1 VLGLAAVPVAGFIG
15 AVLTV
20 GLVYS
25 LSRAGGSTP
34 VTTLILAGVAVSSF
48 ATAGTSLILLLS
60 TTELHRAITW
70 MVGGFSLGGWE
81 PVLAAVPYLLLGLG
95 VLVLLGRPINV
106 LQFGDEQ
113 ARQLGLDV
121 ERLKLVIVIAAS
133 LVAAT
138 AVSFSGII
146 AFVGLI
152 VPHLTQLLWGPD
164 YRRLLP
170 PLSGQVRINGQDLR
184 SLRPAARARLVS
196 VVPQATDLPGSF
208 LALDVVLMGR
218 TPYLRWLENEGALDR
233 EAAQLAMERTELA
246 ELAERPVGELSGGEQ
261 QRVLIAR
268 ALAQQAPVMLLDE
281 PTAHLDLRH
290 QDQVLRL
297 VRELARERSLA
308 VLLALHDLNLVARFA
323 DRVALL
329 SDGGVRALGKPEEV
343 LTPDGLAD
351 VYGMR
356 IHVMPH
362 PVFGTPLVLSGE

>member
-1 VLGLAAVPVAGFIG
+1 MAELELLSASLGYADHPVLRQVSLRVDPGEILAV
-15 AVLTV
+15 V
-20 GLVYS
+20 GPNGVGKS
-25 LSRAGGSTP
+25 
-34 VTTLILAGVAVSSF
+34 TLIKAGSGALA
-48 ATAGTSLILLLS
+48 
-60 TTELHRAITW
+60 
-70 MVGGFSLGGWE
+70 
-81 PVLAAVPYLLLGLG
+81 
-95 VLVLLGRPINV
+95 
-106 LQFGDEQ
+106 
-113 ARQLGLDV
+113 
-121 ERLKLVIVIAAS
+121 
-133 LVAAT
+133 
-138 AVSFSGII
+138 
-146 AFVGLI
+146 
-152 VPHLTQLLWGPD
+152 
-164 YRRLLP
+164 
-170 PLSGQVRINGQDLR
+170 PLSGEVRINGQDLR

-218 TPYLRWLENEGALDR
+218 TPYLGWLENEGALDR

-329 SDGGVRALGKPEEV
+329 SNGRVRALGKPEQV
-343 LTPDGLAD
+343 LTPDQLAE

>member
-1 VLGLAAVPVAGFIG
+1 
-15 AVLTV
+15 V
-20 GLVYS
+20 GKS
-25 LSRAGGSTP
+25 
-34 VTTLILAGVAVSSF
+34 TLI
-48 ATAGTSLILLLS
+48 
-60 TTELHRAITW
+60 
-70 MVGGFSLGGWE
+70 
-81 PVLAAVPYLLLGLG
+81 
-95 VLVLLGRPINV
+95 
-106 LQFGDEQ
+106 
-113 ARQLGLDV
+113 
-121 ERLKLVIVIAAS
+121 KAAS
-133 LVAAT
+133 GA
-138 AVSFSGII
+138 
-146 AFVGLI
+146 
-152 VPHLTQLLWGPD
+152 
-164 YRRLLP
+164 LP
-170 PLSGQVRINGQDLR
+170 PLSGEVRINGQDLR

-233 EAAQLAMERTELA
+233 QAARLAMERTELV

-329 SDGGVRALGKPEEV
+329 SNGGVGALGKPEQV
-343 LTPDGLAD
+343 LTPDQLAE

-362 PVFGTPLVLSGE
+362 PIFGTPLVLSGE

>member
-1 VLGLAAVPVAGFIG
+1 MAELELLNASLGYPEHPVLHQVSLRVDPGEVLAV
-15 AVLTV
+15 V
-20 GLVYS
+20 GPNGVGKS
-25 LSRAGGSTP
+25 
-34 VTTLILAGVAVSSF
+34 TLI
-48 ATAGTSLILLLS
+48 
-60 TTELHRAITW
+60 
-70 MVGGFSLGGWE
+70 
-81 PVLAAVPYLLLGLG
+81 
-95 VLVLLGRPINV
+95 
-106 LQFGDEQ
+106 
-113 ARQLGLDV
+113 
-121 ERLKLVIVIAAS
+121 KAAS
-133 LVAAT
+133 GA
-138 AVSFSGII
+138 
-146 AFVGLI
+146 
-152 VPHLTQLLWGPD
+152 
-164 YRRLLP
+164 LP
-170 PLSGQVRINGQDLR
+170 PLSGEVRINGQDLR

-196 VVPQATDLPGSF
+196 VVPQATDLPGNF

-218 TPYLRWLENEGALDR
+218 TPYLRWLENEGALDW
-233 EAAQLAMERTELA
+233 EAARLAMGRTELA

-329 SDGGVRALGKPEEV
+329 SNGRVRALGKPEQV
-343 LTPDGLAD
+343 LTPDQLAE

>member
-1 VLGLAAVPVAGFIG
+1 MAELELLNVSLGYTEHPILRQVSLRVDPGEILAV
-15 AVLTV
+15 V
-20 GLVYS
+20 GPNGVGKS
-25 LSRAGGSTP
+25 
-34 VTTLILAGVAVSSF
+34 TLI
-48 ATAGTSLILLLS
+48 
-60 TTELHRAITW
+60 
-70 MVGGFSLGGWE
+70 
-81 PVLAAVPYLLLGLG
+81 
-95 VLVLLGRPINV
+95 
-106 LQFGDEQ
+106 
-113 ARQLGLDV
+113 
-121 ERLKLVIVIAAS
+121 KAAS
-133 LVAAT
+133 GA
-138 AVSFSGII
+138 
-146 AFVGLI
+146 
-152 VPHLTQLLWGPD
+152 
-164 YRRLLP
+164 LP
-170 PLSGQVRINGQDLR
+170 PLSGEVRINGQDLR

-218 TPYLRWLENEGALDR
+218 TPYLRWLENEGALDK
-233 EAAQLAMERTELA
+233 EAAQRAMQRTELA

-329 SDGGVRALGKPEEV
+329 SNGEVGALGKPEQV
-343 LTPDGLAD
+343 LTPDGLAE